1 MTTLRMSMN
10 HTLRHMLACEGCG
23 QAKSNWDNAR
33 KADFVVTSVRA
44 VHDLSH
50 GHLVMDMLCSAPNSA
65 SARCTVWTLAS
76 GFQAII

>member
-10 HTLRHMLACEGCG
+10 HTLRHMLACERCG
-23 QAKSNWDNAR
+23 YSESNWDNAR
-33 KADFVVTSVRA
+33 KARDFVVTSVRA
-44 VHDLSH
+44 VHDL
-50 GHLVMDMLCSAPNSA
+50 VMDMLSSALNSA